1 MGQQPRPAWCA
12 PQEELPSTG
21 RRSLLSH
28 FLCAFGVFDP
38 GPTRARSTPV
48 LPLHAALL
56 HLQESGLH
64 GLFTAAP
71 AMDKAAF
78 GFGVVNHEV
87 NSTPLQG
94 LHLGVGVTVRYSAVL
109 FVPGPGP
116 NRRRPIPTHFDPTSF
131 SLTNGS
137 SRGALVCLG
146 NT

>member
-94 LHLGVGVTVRYSAVL
+94 LHLGVGVTVRYSAVPVRSGAWSKQKATDPDPLRPNIL
-109 FVPGPGP
+109 F
-116 NRRRPIPTHFDPTSF
+116 TD
-131 SLTNGS
+131 
-137 SRGALVCLG
+137 
-146 NT
+146 